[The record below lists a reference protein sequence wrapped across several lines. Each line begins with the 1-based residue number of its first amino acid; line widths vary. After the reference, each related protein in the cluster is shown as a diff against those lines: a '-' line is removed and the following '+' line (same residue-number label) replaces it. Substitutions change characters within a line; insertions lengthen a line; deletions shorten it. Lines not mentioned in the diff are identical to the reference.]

1 MHNEECLLIDAAKNH
16 AQETAIVAAEKISF
30 AKLNQR
36 VDSAAEDF
44 RKLTVSTR
52 FATVQLRNSPQDVIR
67 LLALLRI
74 GETVRL
80 LNPRVPAPCRDAYER
95 LECGGREILAGMGGA
110 TMMFTSG
117 SSGTP
122 KAAVQLYMNHAAGA
136 EAANANI
143 PVVPGDRWL
152 LSLPLYHVSGT
163 GIVFRCIAGGGT
175 IVFPPQGGISEAL
188 RTMGI
193 THMSLVPTQL
203 YRLMK
208 DGENIPH
215 LAKLKAILL
224 GGAPMPEQLIARA
237 SKLGLP
243 IATSYG
249 MTETCSQIAATKP
262 GAGIEDLHTAGQPL
276 RPDTVAV
283 DADGQIVVRGD
294 AVFLGYLDAGGISR
308 PATPEGWFPTGDI
321 GRFDSEGRLVVTG
334 RRDNRFKHG
343 GEIVQPEEVERA
355 LLTVPDVDEAVV
367 VPVSDDEFGAIPV
380 AFIKTMSGKSPDAAD
395 ISAALKAILPKH
407 MMPKRYY
414 LYAEHRLD
422 AKPNRQDL
430 AALAESLSQAIR

>member
-1 MHNEECLLIDAAKNH
+1 MCLLKDAAERH
-16 AQETAIVAAEKISF
+16 AEEMAILAAEEF
-30 AKLNQR
+30 TYARLDAQ
-36 VDSAAEDF
+36 VSAAADDLV
-44 RKLTVSTR
+44 RLSVPGR
-52 FATVQLRNSPQDVIR
+52 FARLELRNSPQDVIN

-80 LNPRVPAPCRDAYER
+80 VNPHVPSPCRSAYER
-95 LECGGREILAGMGGA
+95 LEAGACEILSGMGGA

-122 KAAVQLYMNHAAGA
+122 KAAIQLYANHAASA
-136 EAANANI
+136 QAATENI

-163 GIVFRCIAGGGT
+163 GIVFRCITGGGT
-175 IVFPPQGGISEAL
+175 IVFPPQGGVAEAL
-188 RTMGI
+188 RTLNI
-193 THMSLVPTQL
+193 THLSLVPSQL
-203 YRLMK
+203 FRLIK
-208 DGENIPH
+208 DSENIPW

-224 GGAPMPEQLIARA
+224 GGAPMPELLIERA

-243 IATSYG
+243 IVTSYG

-262 GAGIEDLHTAGQPL
+262 GAPVEDLRTAGKPL
-276 RPDTVAV
+276 RPDTISISP
-283 DADGQIVVRGD
+283 DGEILARGD

-308 PATPEGWFPTGDI
+308 PATAEGWFPTGDI
-321 GRFDSEGRLVVTG
+321 GKLDVKGRLIITG
-334 RRDNRFKHG
+334 RRDNRFKYG

-367 VPVSDDEFGAIPV
+367 VPVTDNEYGAIPV
-380 AFIKTMSGKSPDAAD
+380 AFIKTRSGKSPDAGD
-395 ISAALKAILPKH
+395 ISAALEAILPKY
-407 MMPKRYY
+407 MMPRRYY

-422 AKPNRQDL
+422 SKPNRQDL
-430 AALAESLSQAIR
+430 AALAESLSQAIG